1 MPDIFWEDF
10 VEGEVKTFGSYEV
23 TEDEIIAFASEFDA
37 QPMHLDAAAG
47 KASMLGGL
55 AASGWHTCAI
65 MMRLM
70 CDGFLLRAA
79 GQGSPGVTETKWRE
93 PIFPGDVVTL
103 RRTVLQSRSSKSRP
117 DLGLVTLKL
126 ELLKP
131 AGSVAL
137 EQECV
142 VLFNRRNPGARLA

>member
-117 DLGLVTLKL
+117 ELGLVTLKL

-142 VLFNRRNPGARLA
+142 VLFSRRNPGARLA

>member
-23 TEDEIIAFASEFDA
+23 TEEEIIAFASEFDA

>member
-23 TEDEIIAFASEFDA
+23 TEEEIIAFASEFDA

-103 RRTVLQSRSSKSRP
+103 RRTVVQSRSSKSRP

-131 AGSVAL
+131 SGSVAL

-142 VLFNRRNPGARLA
+142 VLFSRRNPGARLA

>member
-37 QPMHLDAAAG
+37 QPMHIDAVAG

-70 CDGFLLRAA
+70 CDGFLLRSA

-103 RRTVLQSRSSKSRP
+103 RRTILQSRTSKSRP
-117 DLGLVTLKL
+117 DLGLVNMKL

-131 AGSVAL
+131 SGSVAL

-142 VLFNRRNPGARLA
+142 VLFSRRNPGARLA

>member
-142 VLFNRRNPGARLA
+142 VLFSRRNPGARLA

>member
-93 PIFPGDVVTL
+93 PIFP
-103 RRTVLQSRSSKSRP
+103 
-117 DLGLVTLKL
+117 
-126 ELLKP
+126 
-131 AGSVAL
+131 
-137 EQECV
+137 
-142 VLFNRRNPGARLA
+142 